1 MFDETKTDI
10 YLLVLLCV
18 TWIDVKGNPT
28 TSNRKNVSIITNF
41 SLGMLKIKYSRNS
54 TANTNTS

>member
-28 TSNRKNVSIITNF
+28 IS
-41 SLGMLKIKYSRNS
+41 KIYFKK
-54 TANTNTS
+54 